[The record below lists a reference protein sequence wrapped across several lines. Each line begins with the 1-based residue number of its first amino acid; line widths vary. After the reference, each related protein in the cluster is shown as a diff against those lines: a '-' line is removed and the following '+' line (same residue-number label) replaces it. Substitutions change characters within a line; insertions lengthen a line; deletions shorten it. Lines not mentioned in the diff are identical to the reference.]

1 MKFLTLEVENFM
13 ALANAKVELD
23 QRGLV
28 LIQGVNAGDSSA
40 ASNGAGKST
49 LMNSLMWCI
58 YGETSH
64 GVKGDDV
71 LSTGHEKN
79 CRVKVTIED
88 EGKRYAIIRH
98 RKHKEFKNRLIVRGE
113 DGDMTKGKDSLTQEF
128 VERLI
133 GASKEVFMA
142 SIYASQEAMPDL
154 PGMSDKNL
162 KTIVEEAAGVDR
174 LTKAYAIARERA
186 NAAAARMETTKT
198 KMDACLSLVESA
210 QNELETAKTSSEAW
224 ERDRS
229 ERLDVARADLVGAE
243 VTLTEVEME
252 LRSLPEQIRDT
263 ENAIGKERE
272 KLASKEEHDAK
283 LVRVRGAITDI
294 RASIRITENIQKEA
308 MQRARAFK
316 VKAEEVNTK
325 VGEPCPTCGKAYC
338 VEDLSTVKESFVEQA
353 RSEISQAQASATS
366 VAKYQEHLEK
376 ALKIESSLVASTPDV
391 SAIISR
397 IEQLTKELGTLRH
410 REKEVVAVEALVARA
425 RSEVD
430 RITKETNPFLAVIK
444 RHEES
449 LAANKS
455 NYGVLKTELKNIQE
469 QALLLDKARQ
479 VYSPAGVRSHILTSV
494 TPFLN
499 AQTAEYL
506 NTLSDG
512 NIVAEW
518 STMESTKKG
527 EWRDKFNISVR
538 KIGASKTFQTLS
550 GGEKRKV
557 RIACSLA
564 LQDLVASRASK
575 NIELFIGD
583 EIDDALDTAG
593 LERLMGILEA
603 KARER
608 GTVMIISHKEMKS
621 WFRETITVEVKE
633 GRSYESPRV

>member
-1 MKFLTLEVENFM
+1 M

-210 QNELETAKTSSEAW
+210 QNELESAKTSSEAW
-224 ERDRS
+224 ERDRN

-283 LVRVRGAITDI
+283 LVKVRGAITDI

-308 MQRARAFK
+308 IQRARAFK

-430 RITKETNPFLAVIK
+430 RITKEINPFLAVIK

-469 QALLLDKARQ
+469 QALLLDKARL

-633 GRSYESPRV
+633 GRSYVV

>member
-1 MKFLTLEVENFM
+1 MKFLKLQVENFM
-13 ALANAKVELD
+13 ALANADIELD

-28 LIQGVNAGDSSA
+28 LIQGINSGDSSA

-49 LMNSLMWCI
+49 LMNSLMWCL
-58 YGETSH
+58 YGETAH

-79 CRVKVTIED
+79 CRVMVTVED

-113 DGDMTKGKDSLTQEF
+113 DGDMTKGKDTLTQEF

-162 KTIVEEAAGVDR
+162 KTIVEEAAGIDR

-198 KMDACLSLVESA
+198 KMDACLSLVESS
-210 QNELETAKTSSEAW
+210 QNELESAKTSSAAW
-224 ERDRS
+224 ERDRDK
-229 ERLDVARADLVGAE
+229 RLDVARADLVGAE

-252 LRSLPEQIRDT
+252 LRSLPDQIRDT
-263 ENAIGKERE
+263 ENAIDKERE

-283 LVRVRGAITDI
+283 LVKVRGAITDI
-294 RASIRITENIQKEA
+294 RASIRVTENIQKEA

-316 VKAEEVNTK
+316 MKAEEVNTK

-353 RSEISQAQASATS
+353 RSEICQAQASVTS

-376 ALKIESSLVASTPDV
+376 ALKIESSLVAGTPDV

-397 IEQLTKELGTLRH
+397 IEQLTKKLGTLRH
-410 REKEVVAVEALVARA
+410 REKEVVAVEAMVAKA
-425 RSEVD
+425 RSEVN

-499 AQTAEYL
+499 IRTAEYL
-506 NTLSDG
+506 NILSDG
-512 NIVAEW
+512 NIIAEW
-518 STMESTKKG
+518 STMEATKKG
-527 EWRDKFNISVR
+527 EYRDKFNICV
-538 KIGASKTFQTLS
+538 SKTGSSKSFHTLS

-575 NIELFIGD
+575 SIELFIGD

-633 GRSYESPRV
+633 GRSYVV

>member
-1 MKFLTLEVENFM
+1 MKFLKLQVENFM
-13 ALANAKVELD
+13 ALANADIELD

-28 LIQGVNAGDSSA
+28 LIQGINSGDSSA

-49 LMNSLMWCI
+49 LMNSLMWCL
-58 YGETSH
+58 YGETAH

-71 LSTGHEKN
+71 LSTSHEKN
-79 CRVKVTIED
+79 CRVMVTVED

-113 DGDMTKGKDSLTQEF
+113 DGDMTKGKDTLTQEF

-186 NAAAARMETTKT
+186 NASAARMETTKT
-198 KMDACLSLVESA
+198 KMDACLSLVESS
-210 QNELETAKTSSEAW
+210 QNELESAKTSSAAW
-224 ERDRS
+224 ERDRG
-229 ERLDVARADLVGAE
+229 ERLDVARADQVGAE

-263 ENAIGKERE
+263 ENAIDKERE

-283 LVRVRGAITDI
+283 LVKVRGAITDI

-316 VKAEEVNTK
+316 MKAEEVNTK

-353 RSEISQAQASATS
+353 RSEICQAQASVTS

-376 ALKIESSLVASTPDV
+376 ALKIESSLVAGTPDV

-410 REKEVVAVEALVARA
+410 REKEVVAVEAMVARA
-425 RSEVD
+425 RSEVN

-499 AQTAEYL
+499 IRTAEYL

-512 NIVAEW
+512 NIIAEW
-518 STMESTKKG
+518 STMEATKKG
-527 EWRDKFNISVR
+527 EYRDKFNICV
-538 KIGASKTFQTLS
+538 SKTGSSKSFQTLS

-575 NIELFIGD
+575 SIELFIGD

-633 GRSYESPRV
+633 GRSYVV

>member
-210 QNELETAKTSSEAW
+210 QNELESAKTSSEAW

-283 LVRVRGAITDI
+283 LVKVRGAITDI

-593 LERLMGILEA
+593 LERLMSTTDE
-603 KARER
+603 K
-608 GTVMIISHKEMKS
+608 
-621 WFRETITVEVKE
+621 
-633 GRSYESPRV
+633 

>member
-128 VERLI
+128 VERMI

-210 QNELETAKTSSEAW
+210 QNELESAKTSSEAW
-224 ERDRS
+224 ERDRN

-283 LVRVRGAITDI
+283 LVKVRGAITDI

-308 MQRARAFK
+308 MQRARALK

-338 VEDLSTVKESFVEQA
+338 LEDLSTVKESFVEQA

-376 ALKIESSLVASTPDV
+376 ALKIESALVASTPDV

-397 IEQLTKELGTLRH
+397 IERLTKELGTLRH

-430 RITKETNPFLAVIK
+430 RITKEINPFLAVIK

-633 GRSYESPRV
+633 GRSYVV

>member
-210 QNELETAKTSSEAW
+210 QNELESAKTSSEAW
-224 ERDRS
+224 ERDRN

-283 LVRVRGAITDI
+283 LVKVRGAITDI

-308 MQRARAFK
+308 IQRARAFK

-469 QALLLDKARQ
+469 QALLLDKARL

-633 GRSYESPRV
+633 GRSYVV

>member
-1 MKFLTLEVENFM
+1 MKFLKLQVENFM
-13 ALANAKVELD
+13 ALANADIELD

-28 LIQGVNAGDSSA
+28 LIQGINSGDSSA

-49 LMNSLMWCI
+49 LMNSLMWCL
-58 YGETSH
+58 YGETAH

-79 CRVKVTIED
+79 CRVMVTVED

-113 DGDMTKGKDSLTQEF
+113 DGDMTKGKDTLTQEF

-198 KMDACLSLVESA
+198 KMDACLSLVESS
-210 QNELETAKTSSEAW
+210 QNELESAKTSSAAW
-224 ERDRS
+224 ERDRDK
-229 ERLDVARADLVGAE
+229 RLDVARADLVGAE

-252 LRSLPEQIRDT
+252 LRSLPDQIRDT
-263 ENAIGKERE
+263 ENAIDKERE

-283 LVRVRGAITDI
+283 LVKVRGAITDI
-294 RASIRITENIQKEA
+294 RASIRVTENIQKEA

-316 VKAEEVNTK
+316 MKAEEVNTK

-353 RSEISQAQASATS
+353 RSEICQAQASVTS

-376 ALKIESSLVASTPDV
+376 ALKIESSLVAGTPDV

-397 IEQLTKELGTLRH
+397 IEQLTKKLGTLCH
-410 REKEVVAVEALVARA
+410 REKEVVAVEAMAARA
-425 RSEVD
+425 RSEVN

-455 NYGVLKTELKNIQE
+455 NYSVLKTELKNIQE

-499 AQTAEYL
+499 IRTAEYL

-512 NIVAEW
+512 NIIAEW
-518 STMESTKKG
+518 STMEATKKG
-527 EWRDKFNISVR
+527 EYRDKFNICV
-538 KIGASKTFQTLS
+538 SKTGSSKSFQTLS

-575 NIELFIGD
+575 SIELFIGD

-633 GRSYESPRV
+633 GRSYVV

>member
-210 QNELETAKTSSEAW
+210 QNELESAKTSSEAW

-283 LVRVRGAITDI
+283 LVKVRGAITDI

-325 VGEPCPTCGKAYC
+325 VGEPCPTCGKSYC
-338 VEDLSTVKESFVEQA
+338 IEDLSTVKESFVEQA

-430 RITKETNPFLAVIK
+430 RITKEINPFLAVIK

-633 GRSYESPRV
+633 GRSYVV

>member
-113 DGDMTKGKDSLTQEF
+113 DGYMTKGKDSLTQEF

-210 QNELETAKTSSEAW
+210 QNELESAKTSSEAW

-263 ENAIGKERE
+263 ENAIDKERE

-283 LVRVRGAITDI
+283 LVKVRGAITDI

-633 GRSYESPRV
+633 GRSYVV

>member
-210 QNELETAKTSSEAW
+210 QNELESAKTSSEAW

-283 LVRVRGAITDI
+283 LVKVRGAITDI

-308 MQRARAFK
+308 MQRARALK

-469 QALLLDKARQ
+469 QALLLEKARQ

-633 GRSYESPRV
+633 GRSYVV

>member
-210 QNELETAKTSSEAW
+210 QNELESAKTSSEAW

-283 LVRVRGAITDI
+283 LVKVRGAITDI

-308 MQRARAFK
+308 MQRARALK

-376 ALKIESSLVASTPDV
+376 ALKIESALVASIPDV

-397 IEQLTKELGTLRH
+397 IERLTKELGTLRH

-455 NYGVLKTELKNIQE
+455 DYGVLKTELKNIQE

-633 GRSYESPRV
+633 GRSYVV

>member
-210 QNELETAKTSSEAW
+210 QNELESAKTSSEAW

-283 LVRVRGAITDI
+283 LVKVRGAITDI

-621 WFRETITVEVKE
+621 W
-633 GRSYESPRV
+633 

>member
-210 QNELETAKTSSEAW
+210 QNELESAKTSSEAW

-283 LVRVRGAITDI
+283 LVKVRGAITDI
-294 RASIRITENIQKEA
+294 RARIRITENIQKEA

-633 GRSYESPRV
+633 GRSYVV

>member
-210 QNELETAKTSSEAW
+210 QNELESAKTSSEAW

-283 LVRVRGAITDI
+283 LVKVRGVITDI

-308 MQRARAFK
+308 MQRARALK

-338 VEDLSTVKESFVEQA
+338 LEDLSTVKESFVEQA

-376 ALKIESSLVASTPDV
+376 ALKIESALVASTPDV

-397 IEQLTKELGTLRH
+397 IERLTKELGTLRH

-430 RITKETNPFLAVIK
+430 RITKEINPFLAVIK

-633 GRSYESPRV
+633 GRSYVV

>member
-210 QNELETAKTSSEAW
+210 QNELESAKTSSEAW

-263 ENAIGKERE
+263 ENAIRKERE

-283 LVRVRGAITDI
+283 LVKVRGAITDI

-308 MQRARAFK
+308 MQRARALK

-430 RITKETNPFLAVIK
+430 RITKEINPFLAVIK

-633 GRSYESPRV
+633 GRSYVV

>member
-98 RKHKEFKNRLIVRGE
+98 RKHKEYKNRLIVRGE

-210 QNELETAKTSSEAW
+210 QNELESAKTSSEAW

-263 ENAIGKERE
+263 ENSIGKERE

-283 LVRVRGAITDI
+283 LVKVRGAITDI

-410 REKEVVAVEALVARA
+410 REKEVVAVEALVTRA

-633 GRSYESPRV
+633 GRSYVV

>member
-210 QNELETAKTSSEAW
+210 QNELESAKTSSEAW

-229 ERLDVARADLVGAE
+229 ERLDVASADLVGAE

-283 LVRVRGAITDI
+283 LVKVRGAITDI

-308 MQRARAFK
+308 MQRARALK

-338 VEDLSTVKESFVEQA
+338 LEDLSTVKESFVEQA

-633 GRSYESPRV
+633 GRSYVV

>member
-1 MKFLTLEVENFM
+1 
-13 ALANAKVELD
+13 
-23 QRGLV
+23 
-28 LIQGVNAGDSSA
+28 
-40 ASNGAGKST
+40 
-49 LMNSLMWCI
+49 
-58 YGETSH
+58 
-64 GVKGDDV
+64 
-71 LSTGHEKN
+71 
-79 CRVKVTIED
+79 
-88 EGKRYAIIRH
+88 
-98 RKHKEFKNRLIVRGE
+98 HKEFKNRLIVRGE

-210 QNELETAKTSSEAW
+210 QNELESAKTSSEAW

-283 LVRVRGAITDI
+283 LVKVRGAITDI

-308 MQRARAFK
+308 MQRARALK

-430 RITKETNPFLAVIK
+430 RITKEINPFLAVIK

-633 GRSYESPRV
+633 GRSYVV

>member
-210 QNELETAKTSSEAW
+210 QNELESAKTSSEAW

-283 LVRVRGAITDI
+283 LVKVRGAITDI

-308 MQRARAFK
+308 MQRARALK

-430 RITKETNPFLAVIK
+430 RITKEINPFLAVIK

-469 QALLLDKARQ
+469 QALLLDKARL

-633 GRSYESPRV
+633 GRSYVV

>member
-210 QNELETAKTSSEAW
+210 QNELESAKTSSEAW

-283 LVRVRGAITDI
+283 LVKVRGAITDI

-308 MQRARAFK
+308 MQRARALK

-376 ALKIESSLVASTPDV
+376 ALKIESALVASTPDV

-397 IEQLTKELGTLRH
+397 IERLTKELGTLRH
-410 REKEVVAVEALVARA
+410 RGKEVVAVEALVARA

-633 GRSYESPRV
+633 GRSYVV

>member
-210 QNELETAKTSSEAW
+210 QNELESAKTSSEAW

-263 ENAIGKERE
+263 ENAIDKERE

-283 LVRVRGAITDI
+283 LVKVRGAITDI

-430 RITKETNPFLAVIK
+430 RITKEINPFLAVIK

-633 GRSYESPRV
+633 GRSYVV

>member
-210 QNELETAKTSSEAW
+210 QNELESAKTSSEAW

-283 LVRVRGAITDI
+283 LVKVRGAITDI

-308 MQRARAFK
+308 MQRARALK

-376 ALKIESSLVASTPDV
+376 ALKIESALVASTPDV

-621 WFRETITVEVKE
+621 WFRETTTVEVKE
-633 GRSYESPRV
+633 GRSYVV

>member
-210 QNELETAKTSSEAW
+210 QNELESAKTSSEAW

-283 LVRVRGAITDI
+283 LVKVRGAITDI

-308 MQRARAFK
+308 MQRARALK

-603 KARER
+603 KTRER

-633 GRSYESPRV
+633 GRSYVV

>member
-210 QNELETAKTSSEAW
+210 QNELESAKTSSEAW

-283 LVRVRGAITDI
+283 LVKVRGAITDI

-308 MQRARAFK
+308 MQRARALK

-338 VEDLSTVKESFVEQA
+338 LEDLSTVKESFVEQA

-430 RITKETNPFLAVIK
+430 RITKEINPFLAVIK

-633 GRSYESPRV
+633 GRSYVV

>member
-210 QNELETAKTSSEAW
+210 QNELESAKTSSEAW
-224 ERDRS
+224 ERGRS

-633 GRSYESPRV
+633 GRSYVV

>member
-40 ASNGAGKST
+40 SSNGAGKST

-210 QNELETAKTSSEAW
+210 QNELESAKTSSEAW

-283 LVRVRGAITDI
+283 LVKVRGAITDI

-633 GRSYESPRV
+633 GRSYVV

>member
-198 KMDACLSLVESA
+198 KMYACLSLVESA
-210 QNELETAKTSSEAW
+210 QNELESAKTSSEAW

-263 ENAIGKERE
+263 ENSIGKERE

-283 LVRVRGAITDI
+283 LVKVRGAITDI

-633 GRSYESPRV
+633 GRSYVV

>member
-210 QNELETAKTSSEAW
+210 QNELESAKTSSEAW

-353 RSEISQAQASATS
+353 RSEIGQAQASATS

-455 NYGVLKTELKNIQE
+455 NYGVLKTELKNIKE

-633 GRSYESPRV
+633 GRSYVV

>member
-210 QNELETAKTSSEAW
+210 QNELESAKTSSEAW

-263 ENAIGKERE
+263 ENDIGKERE

-283 LVRVRGAITDI
+283 LVKVRGAITDI

-608 GTVMIISHKEMKS
+608 GTVVIISHKEMKS

-633 GRSYESPRV
+633 GRSYVV

>member
-210 QNELETAKTSSEAW
+210 QNELESAKTSSEAW

-283 LVRVRGAITDI
+283 LVKVRGAITDI

-430 RITKETNPFLAVIK
+430 RITKEINPFLAVIK

-469 QALLLDKARQ
+469 QALLLDKARL

-633 GRSYESPRV
+633 GRSYVV

>member
-210 QNELETAKTSSEAW
+210 QNELESAKTSSEAW

-283 LVRVRGAITDI
+283 LVKVRGAITDI

-397 IEQLTKELGTLRH
+397 LEQLTKELGTLRH

-633 GRSYESPRV
+633 GRSYVV

>member
-210 QNELETAKTSSEAW
+210 QNELESAKTSSEAW

-283 LVRVRGAITDI
+283 LVKVRGAITDI

-621 WFRETITVEVKE
+621 WFRKP
-633 GRSYESPRV
+633 SQWK

>member
-210 QNELETAKTSSEAW
+210 QNELESAKTSSEAW

-283 LVRVRGAITDI
+283 LVKVRGAITDI

-469 QALLLDKARQ
+469 QALLLDKARL

-633 GRSYESPRV
+633 GRSYVV

>member
-210 QNELETAKTSSEAW
+210 QNELESAKTSSEAW
-224 ERDRS
+224 ERDRN

-283 LVRVRGAITDI
+283 LVKVRGAITDI

-430 RITKETNPFLAVIK
+430 RITKEINPFLAVIK

-469 QALLLDKARQ
+469 QALLLDKARL

-603 KARER
+603 KAPER
-608 GTVMIISHKEMKS
+608 GTVLIIPHKEMKS

-633 GRSYESPRV
+633 GRSYVV

>member
-113 DGDMTKGKDSLTQEF
+113 DGDMTRGKDSLTQEF

-210 QNELETAKTSSEAW
+210 QNELESAKTSSEAW

-229 ERLDVARADLVGAE
+229 ERLDVASADLVGAE

-283 LVRVRGAITDI
+283 LVKVRGAITDI

-308 MQRARAFK
+308 MQRARALK

-338 VEDLSTVKESFVEQA
+338 LEDLSTVKESFVEQA

-633 GRSYESPRV
+633 GRSYVV

>member
-128 VERLI
+128 VEGLI

-210 QNELETAKTSSEAW
+210 QNELESAKTSSEAW

-283 LVRVRGAITDI
+283 LVKVRGAITDI

-633 GRSYESPRV
+633 GRSYVV

>member
-210 QNELETAKTSSEAW
+210 QNELESAKTSSEAW

-283 LVRVRGAITDI
+283 LVKVRGAITDI

-353 RSEISQAQASATS
+353 RSEISRAQASATS

-430 RITKETNPFLAVIK
+430 RITKEINPFLAVIK

-469 QALLLDKARQ
+469 QVLLLDKARQ

-633 GRSYESPRV
+633 GRSYVV

>member
-162 KTIVEEAAGVDR
+162 KTIVEEAAGVER

-210 QNELETAKTSSEAW
+210 QNELESAKTSSEAW

-263 ENAIGKERE
+263 ENSIGKERE

-283 LVRVRGAITDI
+283 LVKVRGAITDI

-479 VYSPAGVRSHILTSV
+479 VYSPAGVRSLILTSV

-538 KIGASKTFQTLS
+538 KSGASKTFQTLS

-633 GRSYESPRV
+633 GRSYVV

>member
-210 QNELETAKTSSEAW
+210 QNELESAKTSSEAW

-229 ERLDVARADLVGAE
+229 KRLDVARADLVGAE

-283 LVRVRGAITDI
+283 LVQVRGAITDI

-308 MQRARAFK
+308 MQRARALK

-633 GRSYESPRV
+633 GRSYVV

>member
-210 QNELETAKTSSEAW
+210 QNELESAKTSSEAW

-283 LVRVRGAITDI
+283 LVKVRGAITDI

-376 ALKIESSLVASTPDV
+376 ALKIESSLVAITPDV

-633 GRSYESPRV
+633 GRSYVV